1 MAVKD
6 GLPAT
11 DFSRQNREWVK
22 AVAGGGSGGGGG
34 LPEITPADE
43 GKVLTVESGAAAWA
57 TAGGGGG
64 LVVTD
69 SYDQATEQTI
79 LSVTAQQIIDAMQ
92 TGPVIYMQ
100 TNILDSDPPT
110 EYTWKYLSVYYI
122 SDDPHDYDHT
132 FVFGDDSTFYANSLS
147 DYPKNPGDPLPGE

>member
-57 TAGGGGG
+57 TAGGGCGG
-64 LVVTD
+64 SILFVNTVTENSVMHLDKTYNEIKSAMAAGTLVIVSAIFAEEGYYNVVNSLITILE
-69 SYDQATEQTI
+69 QATPGVGTQYSVSI
-79 LSVTAQQIIDAMQ
+79 LSDGQVVSFFTYNAD
-92 TGPVIYMQ
+92 G
-100 TNILDSDPPT
+100 
-110 EYTWKYLSVYYI
+110 
-122 SDDPHDYDHT
+122 
-132 FVFGDDSTFYANSLS
+132 
-147 DYPKNPGDPLPGE
+147 YPELAL